1 MNIYL
6 IAGPPGIGKSTSSF
20 RFIPSGTTIID
31 QDLAAYHYRK
41 EGFGDYK
48 QLATLSSN
56 QNIKSHL
63 FEKQDFA
70 LELNLGFE
78 SHYDYLKSIA
88 YFNPE
93 NRIHLILYYTDFIGL
108 CLKRADIRHKNGGH
122 LVESTIIKE
131 MYENTI
137 PLFKSN
143 ISLFSTIG
151 FMDVSDYNTI
161 EVSSNHIPNWIK
173 ENNLAQYLTV

>member
-31 QDLAAYHYRK
+31 QDLAAYQYRK

-48 QLATLSSN
+48 HLATLSSN

-63 FEKQDFA
+63 FENKDFA

-93 NRIHLILYYTDFIGL
+93 NKIHLILYFTDMVSL
-108 CLKRADIRHKNGGH
+108 CIKRADFRHKNGGH
-122 LVESTIIKE
+122 LVEVAIVTE
-131 MYENTI
+131 MYKNTI
-137 PLFKSN
+137 PLLKSHIDIFITKSFIN
-143 ISLFSTIG
+143 
-151 FMDVSDYNTI
+151 VSEEFANPVT
-161 EVSSNHIPNWIK
+161 SKNIPNWLKDNDLI
-173 ENNLAQYLTV
+173 QYLES

>member
-6 IAGPPGIGKSTSSF
+6 IAGPPGIGKSTSSI
-20 RFIPSGTTIID
+20 RFIPTGTTIID
-31 QDLAAYHYRK
+31 QDLAAYQYRK

-48 QLATLSSN
+48 HLATISSN

-63 FEKQDFA
+63 FEKKDFA

-93 NRIHLILYYTDFIGL
+93 NRIHLILYFTDFMGI

-131 MYENTI
+131 MYENTF
-137 PLFKSN
+137 PLLKAN
-143 ISLFSTIG
+143 ISLFSTMS
-151 FMDVSDYNTI
+151 FLDVSEEFITQ
-161 EVSSNHIPNWIK
+161 VSINHIPNWIK
-173 ENNLAQYLTV
+173 DNDLIQYLTV